1 MGQDESQERAQQLT
15 ADEEQSAEQLRA
27 DIEDVRADLGD
38 TAAALAAK
46 TDVKARA
53 REKADELKRTA
64 TGKKDDLLSKVRR
77 SPSSGN
83 GTATSGGGP
92 STLTQ
97 VKTKAR
103 QRPVLTASLGA
114 LIGGFALG
122 RLTRRDTR

>member
-1 MGQDESQERAQQLT
+1 MGQDESQERPQQLT
-15 ADEEQSAEQLRA
+15 ADEEKSPEQVRAE
-27 DIEDVRADLGD
+27 IEDVRADLGD

-53 REKADELKRTA
+53 REKAEELKRTA
-64 TGKKDDLLSKVRR
+64 AGTKDDLLSKVGR

-83 GTATSGGGP
+83 GTATTGGTG

-103 QRPVLTASLGA
+103 QNPVLTASLGA
-114 LIGGFALG
+114 LLGGFALG
-122 RLTRRDTR
+122 RLTRRDGR